1 MWIRCLLRFS
11 FQKMCFAVK
20 RGTNLDEIA
29 LKLCDI
35 QGRLFE
41 LSANQKY
48 DSIKFIRVFMN
59 SDVSRA
65 LDSKYNR
72 MQWAGEEYLLE
83 EVVDNA
89 GNKVSVGGE
98 VFSKDV
104 LYWIGYIYRYWH
116 YYSGEDSK
124 KIYKQAPVEVMKRNY
139 MMFHTMDPVLAIED
153 LKKIYNQKK

>member
-1 MWIRCLLRFS
+1 
-11 FQKMCFAVK
+11 MCFAVK

-48 DSIKFIRVFMN
+48 DSIKVIRVFMN

>member
-1 MWIRCLLRFS
+1 
-11 FQKMCFAVK
+11 MCFAVK
-20 RGTNLDEIA
+20 SGTNLDEIA

-41 LSANQKY
+41 LSANQRY

-104 LYWIGYIYRYWH
+104 LYWIVYIYRYWH